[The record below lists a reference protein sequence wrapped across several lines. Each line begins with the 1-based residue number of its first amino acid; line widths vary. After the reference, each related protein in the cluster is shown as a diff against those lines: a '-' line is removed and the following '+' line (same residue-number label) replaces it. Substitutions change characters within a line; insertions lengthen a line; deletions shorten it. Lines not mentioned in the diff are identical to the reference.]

1 MDVGLDEHSVRTA
14 RLRSP
19 SLLLAT
25 AILLT
30 SFNYS
35 VMKVGLAEFD
45 PLVFSVLRFGLGGLL
60 LLAFVCLREARLVR
74 PSRRDLPLF
83 FVVGLVG
90 IALQQGTLAYA
101 VAGAG
106 AANSAMFAAAV
117 PIITSTMAA
126 LMAFERFGRRHWV
139 ALFLGLTGVVLIVEP
154 AAQAGTP
161 STITGDAFGLVNAVI
176 ASAAS
181 FPIAILLRRCS
192 APLVLAYEMLIGT
205 VLLLPLALPALA
217 GARFGAVDLAG
228 WGALGYGILLS
239 GIAAALLYF
248 TAMRQIGPS
257 RASLFQYLAAPL
269 AVVFAVVLVGDTATP
284 LQLLGGAI
292 VLLSVGLSAR
302 RSPAGAHLSAPAE
315 MARTRYFW
323 KIR

>member
-1 MDVGLDEHSVRTA
+1 MGAGSDERGVRTA

-45 PLVFSVLRFGLGGLL
+45 PLVFSVLRFGPGGLV
-60 LLAFVCLREARLVR
+60 LLAFVCLRERSFVR

-83 FVVGLVG
+83 VLVGLVG
-90 IALQQGTLAYA
+90 VALQQGTLAYA

-139 ALFLGLTGVVLIVEP
+139 ALFLGLTGVALIVEP

-161 STITGDAFGLVNAVI
+161 GTVAGDAFGLVNAVI

-192 APLVLAYEMLIGT
+192 AAVVLAYEMLIGT
-205 VLLLPLALPALA
+205 ALLVPIALPALA
-217 GARFGAVDLAG
+217 AAPYTAVDVAG
-228 WGALGYGILLS
+228 WGALVYGIFVS

-248 TAMRQIGPS
+248 TAMRQVGPS

-269 AVVFAVVLVGDTATP
+269 AVGFAVVLVGDRVTP

-302 RSPAGAHLSAPAE
+302 RSRPEAHLSAPAE
-315 MARTRYFW
+315 IARTRYFW
-323 KIR
+323 KMR